1 MRRCL
6 LPSPGSL
13 RLVPLLQRYYEA
25 LRPPD
30 SLLAA
35 LRCPLGDTLERLSF
49 VPVRLQ
55 TQSRRIIP
63 EFAIPV
69 TPDPVDFRELS
80 GSPKFPGNPHDH
92 SPCSSTPAGSSTR
105 YGTRGQR
112 TRHGPRT
119 KAQRG
124 LPTIANFGAQ
134 SHGFW
139 SRCLR
144 LVVMVSH
151 HCTQDSLP
159 AAGPS
164 FAGRDSNPQGFYERF
179 LSIVLVLLSRAFLA
193 RALFWRFSIIASS
206 LPSASLTAGHYP
218 QHSTLH
224 APRHPRRHPP
234 GPAGAGRAQTL
245 PSWLLPGT
253 NRRIAKD

>member
-1 MRRCL
+1 
-6 LPSPGSL
+6 
-13 RLVPLLQRYYEA
+13 
-25 LRPPD
+25 
-30 SLLAA
+30 
-35 LRCPLGDTLERLSF
+35 
-49 VPVRLQ
+49 VRLQ
-55 TQSRRIIP
+55 TRSRRIIP
-63 EFAIPV
+63 EFAVPV

-92 SPCSSTPAGSSTR
+92 SPCSSTPAGPGTR

-112 TRHGPRT
+112 TRHGPRI
-119 KAQRG
+119 KAKRG
-124 LPTIANFGAQ
+124 LLTVASFGAQ

-179 LSIVLVLLSRAFLA
+179 LSISTRPPLPSFLGASFVL
-193 RALFWRFSIIASS
+193 ALFYRRELRLFNFTGHWLLATDHHSS
-206 LPSASLTAGHYP
+206 VPRSTPSAGTSGF
-218 QHSTLH
+218 
-224 APRHPRRHPP
+224 R
-234 GPAGAGRAQTL
+234 
-245 PSWLLPGT
+245 PGT
-253 NRRIAKD
+253 GPPPLATA

>member
-1 MRRCL
+1 MKWRP
-6 LPSPGSL
+6 LPSAGSL
-13 RLVPLLQRYYEA
+13 GTVPLVHRYYET

-35 LRCPLGDTLERLSF
+35 LRCLRLAIPLERLSF

-63 EFAIPV
+63 EFAVPV
-69 TPDPVDFRELS
+69 APDPVDFRELS

-92 SPCSSTPAGSSTR
+92 SPCSSTPAGPSTR

-119 KAQRG
+119 KAKRG
-124 LPTIANFGAQ
+124 LPTVASFGAQ

-144 LVVMVSH
+144 LEVEVTRHRARLASG
-151 HCTQDSLP
+151 CWSQLCRTGFD
-159 AAGPS
+159 
-164 FAGRDSNPQGFYERF
+164 PQGFYERF
-179 LSIVLVLLSRAFLA
+179 LNRNSSSFPELHGASFVL
-193 RALFWRFSIIASS
+193 ALFYHRQ
-206 LPSASLTAGHYP
+206 LPAFGFTGH
-218 QHSTLH
+218 
-224 APRHPRRHPP
+224 
-234 GPAGAGRAQTL
+234 
-245 PSWLLPGT
+245 
-253 NRRIAKD
+253 

>member
-1 MRRCL
+1 M
-6 LPSPGSL
+6 
-13 RLVPLLQRYYEA
+13 
-25 LRPPD
+25 
-30 SLLAA
+30 
-35 LRCPLGDTLERLSF
+35 
-49 VPVRLQ
+49 RLQ
-55 TQSRRIIP
+55 AFSRRIIP
-63 EFAIPV
+63 EFAVPV
-69 TPDPVDFRELS
+69 APDPVDFRELS

-92 SPCSSTPAGSSTR
+92 SPCSSTPAGPGTR

-119 KAQRG
+119 KAKRG
-124 LPTIANFGAQ
+124 LPTIADFGAQ

-179 LSIVLVLLSRAFLA
+179 LSISTRPPLPSFLGASFVLALFYHRDLPASHSLATDHCSRATACVLWLRFRRPGSGTDDSTSSRDEPCVDSGLA
-193 RALFWRFSIIASS
+193 SFCTFSGVFTPEGRLCRS
-206 LPSASLTAGHYP
+206 
-218 QHSTLH
+218 Q
-224 APRHPRRHPP
+224 APR
-234 GPAGAGRAQTL
+234 
-245 PSWLLPGT
+245 
-253 NRRIAKD
+253 